1 MYLCCV
7 VIVRIS
13 AAVFG
18 ALIDYLYVGS
28 CVCALVGYQ
37 RRYLPHIVLVKL
49 MIGMLPGWGYC
60 HVKKFRLD
68 IFPKFCI
75 HYQYLYYQ
83 YSGYGVDKS
92 ETFFNLAAYQRAI

>member
-49 MIGMLPGWGYC
+49 MKG
-60 HVKKFRLD
+60 
-68 IFPKFCI
+68 
-75 HYQYLYYQ
+75 
-83 YSGYGVDKS
+83 
-92 ETFFNLAAYQRAI
+92 AAK